1 MDMHEFVQGC
11 KNCDPRIEPDRA
23 DELLKAAAELGEA
36 ILKQRERK
44 AKEPAI
50 PYQQIVDDYNSICG
64 TKLPRV
70 TKLTDKRK
78 RAIKTCI
85 GQGFTIEELTDAFRT
100 AVSTPFLTG
109 KNERSWT
116 ANFDFIIKPDNLQKI
131 CEGAYG
137 APAQPQKSHS
147 YDLDLLVAHAI
158 NNTPKIK
165 EG

>member
-1 MDMHEFVQGC
+1 MNMQEFVQGC
-11 KNCDPRIEPDRA
+11 KNCDPRTEPDRA

-64 TKLPRV
+64 KKLPKV

-85 GQGFTIEELTDAFRT
+85 GQGFTVNELKEAFQK
-100 AVSTPFLTG
+100 ASSIPFLTG
-109 KNERSWT
+109 KNERGWV
-116 ANFDFIIKPDNLQKI
+116 ANFDFVIKPDNLQKI
-131 CEGAYG
+131 LEGVYG
-137 APAQPQKSHS
+137 LPEQNNHS
-147 YDLDLLVAHAI
+147 YNLDLLFEYALTH
-158 NNTPKIK
+158 TPVIK
-165 EG
+165 